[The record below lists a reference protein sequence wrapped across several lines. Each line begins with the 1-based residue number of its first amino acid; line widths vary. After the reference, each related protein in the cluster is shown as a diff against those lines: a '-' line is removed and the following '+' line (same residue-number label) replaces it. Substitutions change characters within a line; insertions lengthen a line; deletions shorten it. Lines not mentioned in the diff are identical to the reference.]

1 MSHAM
6 PTRRNVVR
14 SAAWTVPVVATSVAV
29 PAFAASPCA
38 TSHAWRLDWGNN
50 TTNDAFTTAYSV
62 TKTSAIH
69 IGTAT
74 ITGPAATSPVTV
86 TFRNSVVGADR
97 RHPTNLTV
105 ENTTDIGD
113 LGAQERGLLLWN
125 TNIVA
130 GRDASRQVLEVT
142 FSRSVS
148 NLRFTITD
156 VDSSGG
162 YRDRVEL
169 SGDRTGVANSRG
181 GGNLYVEG
189 NGTAGAETSSTS
201 GPWRMYANNV
211 PANDSGD
218 SRGNVAVTYNSP
230 VTSFQLDYWNA
241 NGNGQQAIFLSDF
254 TFDAL
259 GC

>member
-29 PAFAASPCA
+29 PAFA
-38 TSHAWRLDWGNN
+38 
-50 TTNDAFTTAYSV
+50 
-62 TKTSAIH
+62 
-69 IGTAT
+69 
-74 ITGPAATSPVTV
+74 V

-105 ENTTDIGD
+105 ENTTDI
-113 LGAQERGLLLWN
+113 
-125 TNIVA
+125 
-130 GRDASRQVLEVT
+130 
-142 FSRSVS
+142 
-148 NLRFTITD
+148 
-156 VDSSGG
+156 DSSGG

-169 SGDRTGVANSRG
+169 SGDRTGVARGRG
-181 GGNLYVEG
+181 GGNFYVEG
-189 NGTAGAETSSTS
+189 DGTAGAETSSTS
-201 GPWRMYANNV
+201 GPWRMYTNNL
-211 PANDSGD
+211 PTNDSGD

-241 NGNGQQAIFLSDF
+241 SGNGQQAVFLSDF
-254 TFDAL
+254 TFDAP